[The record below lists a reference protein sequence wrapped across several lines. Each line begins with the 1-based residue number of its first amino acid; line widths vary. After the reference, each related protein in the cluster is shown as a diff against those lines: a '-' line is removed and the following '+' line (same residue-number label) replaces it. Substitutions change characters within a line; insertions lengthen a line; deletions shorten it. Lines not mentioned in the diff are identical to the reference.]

1 MGNGPPFLLE
11 ISMTNEPCRRRPIW
25 AARGEALPAVAET
38 AQAEGIAPNA
48 AAKGECPHCGRR
60 IGRGLKLHIRWC
72 KAKSA

>member
-1 MGNGPPFLLE
+1 LE

-25 AARGEALPAVAET
+25 AARFDALPAAAE
-38 AQAEGIAPNA
+38 APAAEGTAPKA
-48 AAKGECPHCGRR
+48 EAKGECPHCGRR